1 MGATM
6 PARRWRGAS
15 PRVIL
20 VLTGFALLTA
30 MVPISGW
37 SDDSAAAPANGH
49 RGPVVAPATFAPTA
63 DGAGPEFL
71 EGAAPHGPARFAAPL
86 LELFSRDDAMAVV
99 RFADRFY
106 REPGNDG
113 FEATLDEVLRR
124 LREAG
129 LGAAEEGSAGTTT
142 LEEIVTPRTSRAW
155 TPVRARLSLV
165 IPGDG
170 KGEET
175 LLAFDAEDDRHRTM
189 LPSYA
194 PSGDVTGRIVLH
206 PNDVEPGDVLLTDQ
220 GFGGAVAR
228 ALAKQAAAVIIHRL
242 ADYHVDP
249 TGRERHLDAIPYSK
263 VPDGTTVP
271 VAQVSK
277 RIYDRLVESVRAGE
291 DVRVRLR
298 AEVKWDERPLRTVV
312 LTFLGAEQSD
322 EVVPI
327 ACHVQEPGAVDNAS
341 GVGGFVAAALALE
354 RAIASGRVP
363 RPKRSVAVIWGL
375 EMTQSRV
382 YLDHTKKR
390 VVAALSADM
399 IGASRERTGAMPL
412 LEREPDPGA
421 LDLLP
426 PDEHTPWGAGRVR
439 ESQLRP
445 SGLSIIARCAL
456 RDVAVLVGGWETAEH
471 PWEGGSDHDIFLRRN
486 IPALLLWNF
495 TDFAYHTSLDRVEH
509 VDPETLRRM
518 SCAILA
524 TALSVADLRES
535 ELPRYRACLELDR
548 ALRLEAAKKAERF
561 DVAERWATWF
571 EGVDAWFEAT
581 AR

>member
-1 MGATM
+1 MILGLA
-6 PARRWRGAS
+6 G
-15 PRVIL
+15 L
-20 VLTGFALLTA
+20 VLFAMATA
-30 MVPISGW
+30 QGRGV
-37 SDDSAAAPANGH
+37 DSAAIPADGH
-49 RGPVVAPATFAPTA
+49 RGPAVAPSTLAQP
-63 DGAGPEFL
+63 GGGPRPEPPPPPVEVL
-71 EGAAPHGPARFAAPL
+71 GPARFAAPL

-99 RFADRFY
+99 RFADRYY
-106 REPGNDG
+106 REPANDG
-113 FEATLDEVLRR
+113 FEATLDEVVRR
-124 LREAG
+124 LRAAG
-129 LGAAEEGSAGTTT
+129 LGASKEGQAETTT
-142 LEEIVTPRTSRAW
+142 IEEIITPRTSRAW
-155 TPVRARLSLV
+155 TPIRARLSLV
-165 IPGDG
+165 TSADG
-170 KGEET
+170 ETEET
-175 LLAFDAEDDRHRTM
+175 LLAFDADDDRHRTM

-194 PSGDVTGRIVLH
+194 PSCDVTGRVVLQ

-220 GFGGAVAR
+220 GFGAAVAR
-228 ALAKQAAAVIIHRL
+228 AVAKQAGAVILHRL

-263 VPDGTTVP
+263 VPESTTVP

-277 RIYDRLVESVRAGE
+277 RIYDRLVESVRAGD

-312 LTFLGAEQSD
+312 LTFVGSESPD

-341 GVGGFVAAALALE
+341 GVGGFVAAAVALE
-354 RAIASGRVP
+354 RAIATGRIL
-363 RPKRSVAVIWGL
+363 RPKRSVAIIWGL
-375 EMTQSRV
+375 EMTQSRI
-382 YLDHTKKR
+382 YLDHTKRR

-456 RDVAVLVGGWETAEH
+456 RDVARLVGGWETAEH
-471 PWEGGSDHDIFLRRN
+471 PWEGGSDHDVFLRRN

-518 SCAILA
+518 SCAILS
-524 TALSVADLRES
+524 TALSVADLRSS
-535 ELPRYRACLELDR
+535 ELPRYLGCIQLDR
-548 ALRLEAAKKAERF
+548 ALRLAAATEAERP
-561 DVAERWATWF
+561 DVAERWSTWF
-571 EGVDAWFEAT
+571 GGVEKWFEVT
-581 AR
+581 AQ